1 MNEDATGSDAMESSD
16 KPSPPVW
23 FWVTSI
29 IALLWYLMDVSAFFM
44 RVLMTEEAIN
54 AMRRINSPCIGI
66 CRFG

>member
-1 MNEDATGSDAMESSD
+1 
-16 KPSPPVW
+16 
-23 FWVTSI
+23 
-29 IALLWYLMDVSAFFM
+29 LWYLMDVSAFFM